1 MVGKMI
7 HLVFRQNLVTRE
19 MVLMTPHASWEGAID
34 NIKRHADYYR
44 EKGYSVI
51 DRKDGVV
58 DVSSSNGAFHSL
70 FFISSRTVE
79 K

>member
-1 MVGKMI
+1 MTGKMI

-19 MVLMTPHASWEGAID
+19 MVLMTPHASWEGAMD

-44 EKGYSVI
+44 KKGYSVI
-51 DRKDGVV
+51 DKGNGII

-70 FFISSRTVE
+70 FFICSRTVE